1 MRGMLEWRVGGVR
14 CRVSLLF
21 PALVTGLLLRQSDGL
36 ALSCLLASVVHEG
49 GHLAAMAA
57 LGCPPTACTLGA
69 FGARL
74 EMGRDRL
81 TGYGRNILVSLAGP
95 AVNALAAL
103 VLWWCGRTQAAAVH
117 ALLGAFN
124 LLPAEALDGGQI
136 LRCLLGL
143 FGQERHTPLILRL
156 TSAAVLLPLAATAAY
171 TALHG
176 GNTTMLIVG
185 GYLTVLIFFSP
196 S

>member
-1 MRGMLEWRVGGVR
+1 MLEWRVGGVR

-21 PALVTGLLLRQSDGL
+21 PALVTGLLLRQPDGL
-36 ALSCLLASVVHEG
+36 TLSCLLASVVHEG
-49 GHLAAMAA
+49 GHLAAMVA

-103 VLWWCGRTQAAAVH
+103 VLWRCGRAQAAAVH

-124 LLPAEALDGGQI
+124 LLPAAALDGGQI

-143 FGQERHTPLILRL
+143 LGRERHAELILRL

-185 GYLTVLIFFSP
+185 GYLTLLIFFSP
-196 S
+196 I